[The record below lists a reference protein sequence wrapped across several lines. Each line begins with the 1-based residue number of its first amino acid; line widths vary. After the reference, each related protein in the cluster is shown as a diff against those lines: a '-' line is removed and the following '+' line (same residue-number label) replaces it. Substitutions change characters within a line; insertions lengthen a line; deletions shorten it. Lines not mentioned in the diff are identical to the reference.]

1 MKILYAEDEMQLSM
15 AVTEIL
21 KLEGFDVVPVYN
33 GRDAL
38 EKTKSEYFDAV
49 ILDIMMPIMDGIE
62 VLEAMRKAENF
73 TPVLMLTAKTTTD
86 DRINGLSVGADDYIG
101 KPFAMKE
108 LVARLKSITRRNSQ
122 YKHTVLK
129 CGNISLDCDTDEL
142 KSDNS
147 SLRLSGK
154 ESELLALFIKYEDYE
169 YTSEKINNL
178 LWNGAQSES
187 TVTLYIS
194 YLKNKLKQIDSD
206 VNIVDTEKGYCLKK
220 V

>member
-1 MKILYAEDEMQLSM
+1 MKILYAEDELQLSM

-21 KLEGFDVVPVYN
+21 KLEGFDVVAVHN
-33 GRDAL
+33 GKDAL
-38 EKTKSEYFDAV
+38 DKANCEFFDAV
-49 ILDIMMPIMDGIE
+49 VLDIMMPVMDGIE
-62 VLEAMRKAENF
+62 VLTQMRKNENY

-108 LVARLKSITRRNSQ
+108 LVARLRSITRRNSQ
-122 YKHTVLK
+122 YKHTSIK
-129 CGNISLDCDTDEL
+129 CGNIELDCDTDEL

-147 SLRLSGK
+147 SLRLSSK
-154 ESELLALFIKYEDYE
+154 ESELLALFMKYEDYE
-169 YTSEKINNL
+169 YTGEKINNL
-178 LWNGAQSES
+178 VWSGTQSDS
-187 TVTLYIS
+187 TVALYVS

-206 VNIVDTEKGYCLKK
+206 VNIIITEKGYSLKK